1 MYGPPLDVLLQASRS
16 RDADLMVL
24 GATGQATPTLG
35 TGTLATKF
43 LRKAATKVLLV
54 HAQQTR
60 PFRRVLACVDFS
72 ETSRVAVTQAM
83 HVAAQERAELFFL
96 HVFRGEW
103 KLWDSQ
109 LQSSALADFEKS
121 HQAILA
127 HNLRR
132 FTGGPTGGNATYAV
146 TEANTHGA
154 GIAEFAH
161 QIKADL
167 VVLGSKGRTNLKYV
181 LLGST
186 VERLLKEIP
195 CSALVVRSAT
205 APGG

>member
-1 MYGPPLDVLLQASRS
+1 MARRWMYCCKRAGR
-16 RDADLMVL
+16 
-24 GATGQATPTLG
+24 ATPTSWCWAPRAKRPQPSARARWRPNSCAKL
-35 TGTLATKF
+35 
-43 LRKAATKVLLV
+43 ATKVLLV